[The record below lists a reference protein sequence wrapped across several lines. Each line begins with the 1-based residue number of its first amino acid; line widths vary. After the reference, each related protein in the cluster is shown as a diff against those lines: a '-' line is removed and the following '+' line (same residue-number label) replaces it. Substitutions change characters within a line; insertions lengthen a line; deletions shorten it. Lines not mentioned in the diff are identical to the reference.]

1 MPNKENSIYWHYS
14 IPDATALNLQ
24 IESGYAREKR
34 KPDTRQSH
42 FFAGR
47 FENIYIDAERLPEL
61 STLLQRVRE
70 YAGLIL
76 KVPHKNLRVGFWFN
90 EMGPGHRTLEHS
102 HDDDDELLSA
112 VYYIR
117 VPAHSGDLVLS
128 ALHEKI
134 QVSPVAGQL
143 LFFKPDLLHEVL
155 ENKSNETR
163 LSIGMNVGE
172 P

>member
-1 MPNKENSIYWHYS
+1 MPDTAHSLYWQYS
-14 IPDATALNLQ
+14 IPDALALNLQ
-24 IESGYAREKR
+24 IESAYAREKP

-47 FENIYIDAERLPEL
+47 FENIYIDAQRLLEL

-76 KVPHKNLRVGFWFN
+76 KIPDKNLRVGFWFN

-112 VYYIR
+112 VYYVR
-117 VPAHSGDLVLS
+117 VPEHSGDLVLS
-128 ALHEKI
+128 ALQGKI
-134 QVSPVAGQL
+134 QISPVAGQL

-163 LSIGMNVGE
+163 LSIGMNVGK